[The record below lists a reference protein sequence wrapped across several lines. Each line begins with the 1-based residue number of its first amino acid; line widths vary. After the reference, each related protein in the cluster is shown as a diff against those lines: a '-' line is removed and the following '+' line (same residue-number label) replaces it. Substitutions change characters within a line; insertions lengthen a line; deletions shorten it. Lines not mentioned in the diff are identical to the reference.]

1 MRTIK
6 APGIQVNEIDKSDYS
21 TNSFTGTTVLIPG
34 FTTKGDDYSPMYFSS
49 MNNFLEVYGYPET
62 LAEKYFYN
70 AAKEVFN
77 SGNLLIGAKLPYDN
91 KSLNNFTYT
100 RYTVDDKISNLS
112 APIDILEKDY
122 NGKTLSDLFFLKS
135 VKPKSIISNEI
146 SNILF
151 IQDFNTWLSSHSMID
166 YSLISSFNEIFNSE
180 YCFENLDKMF
190 SLSGNLEINSH
201 TEDIHFITNLE
212 LKNAILKTI
221 PSSAS
226 EIPTLNKTREKFT
239 EFSQSFRSMMDIS
252 ENSDT
257 PDISSDI
264 SGDISNED
272 ILKIYEK
279 FKLANLSS
287 SNYIKEEFLKGL
299 SLTDIE
305 KYYKNYQS
313 INDLSNYVPNLSS
326 ISADFNLEF
335 TAIKETF
342 PNITTF
348 RKINSFKRL
357 EINEKTGSGLI
368 NSGLINMDN
377 LDELLIGLESNLS
390 ENEFIIIDRT
400 RGQYKRDKTMQDSEK
415 GTNQYLGIVP
425 IITTVANALYF
436 QNILNSKDTFTPYNA
451 ISSINTVFSD
461 DANANNQMLPEV
473 SDGTNYDIPLASN
486 DSTIET
492 VSKNVTQ
499 FFPKIGW
506 KKENEIDTTYFN
518 QIGVVV
524 CKMLINSSSYNRIT
538 VSPVESFIGSFDK
551 KAKDPITNSSIFI
564 DDIINNNSNYIY
576 FFSNVK
582 KVENCDMLLISNQTA
597 TSLGFFESDC
607 VKNISVEK
615 SIFEGLDII
624 FKKLSDTNRINIDLL
639 VDAGMSDICHFIGTS
654 CKDQIGMYEPTKN
667 ITGSYQNINANSLYY
682 WRNIIQKYDIFCKD
696 TRKDCMFICDA
707 PRALALEGNLQLV
720 RKTKP
725 QNTVEN
731 SILPKIRFLTGINT
745 SYGAGYC
752 NWFNI
757 IDDISY
763 VSMWVPATIKVLGCY
778 LRSNDWE
785 APAGLNRGRILNAY
799 NLAFNPT
806 HKEAETFYENNWNY
820 AISYPLDGIITEG
833 QKTFQKNKTA
843 FDRVN
848 VRRTFLFIEKQ
859 IKSISR
865 GLLYE
870 KITEYELSRFRDRI
884 VSYMDRVKN
893 VNAILDYAVIC
904 DSRNNNAQTVDNN
917 EVHVAIGIKP
927 TKVAEFIV
935 LNFVCTTQGANI
947 EEITSG
953 SI

>member
-1 MRTIK
+1 MRTFIITLICAIAMALPTFAQNTLNNNADNIIGEYLTDRGGSKSKVRVTKSTDGTYK
-6 APGIQVNEIDKSDYS
+6 AQLFWVENPNDANGNKRKDVKNPDKKLRNTDIDK
-21 TNSFTGTTVLIPG
+21 VVVI
-34 FTTKGDDYSPMYFSS
+34 
-49 MNNFLEVYGYPET
+49 
-62 LAEKYFYN
+62 
-70 AAKEVFN
+70 
-77 SGNLLIGAKLPYDN
+77 
-91 KSLNNFTYT
+91 
-100 RYTVDDKISNLS
+100 
-112 APIDILEKDY
+112 
-122 NGKTLSDLFFLKS
+122 
-135 VKPKSIISNEI
+135 
-146 SNILF
+146 
-151 IQDFNTWLSSHSMID
+151 
-166 YSLISSFNEIFNSE
+166 
-180 YCFENLDKMF
+180 ENLK
-190 SLSGNLEINSH
+190 
-201 TEDIHFITNLE
+201 
-212 LKNAILKTI
+212 
-221 PSSAS
+221 
-226 EIPTLNKTREKFT
+226 
-239 EFSQSFRSMMDIS
+239 
-252 ENSDT
+252 
-257 PDISSDI
+257 
-264 SGDISNED
+264 
-272 ILKIYEK
+272 
-279 FKLANLSS
+279 
-287 SNYIKEEFLKGL
+287 YIKEEFLKGL
-299 SLTDIE
+299 SLADVE
-305 KYYKNYQS
+305 KYYKNYQT
-313 INDLSNYVPNLSS
+313 INVLSDYVPSLSS

-342 PNITTF
+342 PNIETF
-348 RKINSFKRL
+348 RKINSYKRI
-357 EINEKTGSGLI
+357 EINPKNRSSEI
-368 NSGLINMDN
+368 NSGLIDMDN

-390 ENEFIIIDRT
+390 ENEFIIVDRT
-400 RGQYKRDKTMQDSEK
+400 RGQYKRDKTMQDSDV

-451 ISSINTVFSD
+451 ISAINTVFSD
-461 DANANNQMLPEV
+461 DARNNMLPGV
-473 SDGTNYDIPLASN
+473 RDGINYDIPLASN

-492 VSKNVTQ
+492 VSKNITQ

-538 VSPVESFIGSFDK
+538 ISPVESFIGSFDK

-576 FFSNVK
+576 FFSNVET
-582 KVENCDMLLISNQTA
+582 VENCDMFLISNQTA

-654 CKDQIGMYEPTKN
+654 CKDQTGMYEPTKN

-682 WRNIIQKYDIFCKD
+682 WRNVIQRYDTFCKD
-696 TRKDCMFICDA
+696 IRKDCMFICDA

-785 APAGLNRGRILNAY
+785 APAGLNRGRILDAY

-884 VSYMDRVKN
+884 VSYMDKVKN
-893 VNAILDYAVIC
+893 ANAIIDYAVIC
-904 DSRNNNAQTVDNN
+904 DERNNNAQTIDNN

-935 LNFVCTTQGANI
+935 LNFICTTQGANI